1 MCILR
6 LSLFKLKKNKK
17 EAVAIVFL
25 KVITTL
31 MFAVFMANIS
41 KANRTYDDS
50 FAQAFSKDTCVMI
63 NKDKYHD
70 EYKDLLESD

>member
-31 MFAVFMANIS
+31 MLAVFMANIS

-50 FAQAFSKDTCVMI
+50 FAQACSKDNCVMI